1 MKKYLVALIIS
12 LYSTN
17 LFAYDFMV
25 DNIYYNIIS
34 QEDKTCEVTYKA
46 STAYSYT
53 GDVVIPSVVKYNEI
67 DYKVIGIGKSTFYCC
82 KMNTV
87 QLPATIE
94 YIAEQAF
101 MSTYNLSSII
111 IPESVTKIGNSA
123 FYNSKALTSVDIIGE
138 GLKEIGN
145 QAFYDCLLLKEFY
158 MPNSVVSVGEL
169 CFSQYFNK
177 THCLEKVH
185 LSESLQTI
193 PGGIFNGC
201 NNLLSVNIPSKIEV
215 IGKGAFLGCTSLQ
228 EIIFPDKLEVI
239 GNAAFRDCN
248 SLTTIR
254 IPNSVTSI
262 EESAFAGSANFKLI
276 EIGNSLIDI
285 SDVFGGTNLNQ
296 PRIDSLII
304 GNGISSM
311 HDYTSIFG
319 SSSFLDTWGSPVLF
333 LLTNNKVDLYSRSVL
348 GGTYHSPSCTTYV
361 ADVSKY
367 SNEEIKKYGIK
378 NITSSTS
385 YRGEYN
391 GGAPNINFKSNLEGY
406 NACIDSECYNAGTY
420 TSMKVNFS
428 KDDFSAT
435 ISVPCDYTITKAPL
449 DIIAN
454 DKTIYYGEDI
464 PELDCS
470 YIGLKNNETA
480 DYAMSTLPSLV
491 TSAKKGSS
499 VGTYNINISG
509 AAAKNYSLSYT
520 IGTITIRKAPQNISW
535 NQTFGQYYI
544 DDKIELTAVSS
555 CGLPITYKSSNES
568 IAFVT
573 NENGKQILHLVKD
586 GTVKITATQQGN
598 NNYEA
603 AQEISKSITIIAR
616 MASSISLNQTSA
628 KIKEGE
634 SITLI
639 PTVKPESVV
648 EKGVTWKSTDTTIA
662 SVDNGVVTAHKVGK
676 ATITATTIDGS
687 NLSASCE
694 IVVDPILARSV
705 SLSETS
711 KTIKI
716 GDSFTLTATVSPY
729 NTTNKT
735 IQWSS
740 SNSNVASVDNGVVQA
755 RNVGTTTITVKT
767 TDGSN
772 VTATCDVRVEPVL
785 ATSISLSETSRTLN
799 VGEHF
804 SLSTTI
810 LPHNATS
817 KDVSWSSSANNVAS
831 VSNGVVTA
839 IAPGSAT
846 IIVKTTDGSNKSA
859 SCVVI
864 VSKIPVSSL
873 TIDKESLTLL
883 VEESAALS
891 VSVYPLNATNK
902 TISWSSSNGSVATVS
917 NGTIKAVGAGNATI
931 TAKATDGSSCSATC
945 RVTVSKHQQTIIWE
959 QELVSLQYGGELVEL
974 KAKSSSSLPVSYTI
988 ADDDVA
994 SIFDM
999 GDLICINPGNVGSTT
1014 ITARQEGNNYYAP
1027 AEMTKTVVVQAS
1039 AGVALQKLDSTVYHV
1054 YRLNGAKVGTFTQKE
1069 YQELL
1074 SQKKLADGLYIVN
1087 GVKVQVKK

>member
-111 IPESVTKIGNSA
+111 IPESVSTIGNSA
-123 FYNSKALTSVDIIGE
+123 FSYSKALTSVEIVGD
-138 GLKEIGN
+138 GLREMGD
-145 QAFYDCLLLKEFY
+145 QVFYECLLLKEFY
-158 MPNSVVSVGEL
+158 MPNSVVSIGER
-169 CFSQYFNK
+169 CFYQSSSKN
-177 THCLEKVH
+177 CLEKVH

-193 PGGIFNGC
+193 PNGIFNGC
-201 NNLLSVNIPSKIEV
+201 NKLLSVNIPSKTKIIED
-215 IGKGAFLGCTSLQ
+215 GAFANCTSLQ
-228 EIIFPDKLEVI
+228 DIVLSGKLEII
-239 GNAAFRDCN
+239 GAGAFRDCN
-248 SLTTIR
+248 SLTTVH

-262 EESAFAGSANFKLI
+262 GESAFAGSAKFKLV
-276 EIGNSLIDI
+276 EIGNRLKDI
-285 SDVFGGTNLNQ
+285 TDVFCGINLNQ

-304 GNGISSM
+304 GNGITSI
-311 HDYTSIFG
+311 HDYASVFG
-319 SSSFLDTWGSPVLF
+319 SSHSDAWGFPILY
-333 LLTNNKVDLYSRSVL
+333 LLTNNIVDLNSRGSM
-348 GGTYHSPSCTTYV
+348 GGTYHSPNCTTYV

-406 NACIDSECYNAGTY
+406 NASIDSECYNAGTY

-449 DIIAN
+449 NIIAN

-470 YIGLKNNETA
+470 YIGLKNKETA
-480 DYAMSTLPSLV
+480 DYALSTLPSLV
-491 TSAKKGSS
+491 TSAKKGSNA
-499 VGTYNINISG
+499 GTYNINISG

-535 NQTFGQYYI
+535 SQTFGQYYI

-586 GTVKITATQQGN
+586 GTVRITATQQGN
-598 NNYEA
+598 ENHEA

-648 EKGVTWKSTDTTIA
+648 EKGVTWKSADTTIA
-662 SVDNGVVTAHKVGK
+662 SVDNGVVIAHKVGK
-676 ATITATTIDGS
+676 TIITATTIDGS

-694 IVVDPILARSV
+694 IEVEPILASSV
-705 SLSETS
+705 SLSES
-711 KTIKI
+711 VKTIKI
-716 GDSFTLTATVSPY
+716 GDSFTLTAAVSPY

-740 SNSNVASVDNGVVQA
+740 SNTSVASVDNGVVQA
-755 RNVGTTTITVKT
+755 KNVGTTTIEVKT

-772 VTATCDVRVEPVL
+772 ITATCEVTVEPILV
-785 ATSISLSETSRTLN
+785 TSISLTETSMTLN

-804 SLSTTI
+804 TLSTTI
-810 LPHNATS
+810 LPNNATS
-817 KDVSWSSSANNVAS
+817 KDVSWSSSNNNVAT
-831 VSNGVVTA
+831 VANGVVTA
-839 IAPGSAT
+839 IASGSAT
-846 IIVKTTDGSNKSA
+846 ITVKTADGSNKSA
-859 SCVVI
+859 SCIVT

-873 TIDKESLTLL
+873 AIDKESLTLL
-883 VEESAALS
+883 VDESATLS
-891 VSVYPLNATNK
+891 LSVYPINATNK

-917 NGTIKAVGAGNATI
+917 DGTIKAVGAGNATI
-931 TAKATDGSSCSATC
+931 TAKATDGSGCSTTC
-945 RVTVSKHQQTIIWE
+945 SVTVNKHQQTIIWE

-974 KAKSSSSLPVSYTI
+974 KAKSSSGLPVSYTI

-999 GDLICINPGNVGSTT
+999 GDMICINPGNVGSTT
-1014 ITARQEGNNYYAP
+1014 IIARQEGNNYYAP
-1027 AEMTKTVVVQAS
+1027 AEMTKTVVVLVS
-1039 AGVALQKLDSTVYHV
+1039 NGIVKPKVDSYVYHI
-1054 YRLNGAKVGTFTQKE
+1054 YRLNGVKIGTFTQKE

-1074 SQKKLADGLYIVN
+1074 SKKKFAEGLYIVN
-1087 GVKVQVKK
+1087 GVKVQIK

>member
-1 MKKYLVALIIS
+1 MKQYLIALVIS
-12 LYSTN
+12 LYSAS
-17 LFAYDFMV
+17 LFAYDFTV

-53 GDVVIPSVVKYNEI
+53 GDIVIPSVVKYNEI
-67 DYKVIGIGKSTFYCC
+67 DYKVIGIGESTFMSC
-82 KMNTV
+82 KLKTI

-111 IPESVTKIGNSA
+111 IPESVSTIGNSA
-123 FYNSKALTSVDIIGE
+123 FSYSKALTSVEIVGE
-138 GLKEIGN
+138 GLREMGD
-145 QAFYDCLLLKEFY
+145 QVFYECHLLKEFY

-169 CFSQYFNK
+169 CFSQSFNK

-193 PGGIFNGC
+193 PSGIFNGC
-201 NNLLSVNIPSKIEV
+201 NNLLCVNIPSNTKV
-215 IGKGAFLGCTSLQ
+215 IGGGAFCGCTCLQ
-228 EIIFPDKLEVI
+228 EIRFPDKLEEI
-239 GNAAFRDCN
+239 GKAAFCSCN

-254 IPNSVTSI
+254 IPNSVLSI
-262 EESAFAGSANFKLI
+262 GESAFAGSANFKLF
-276 EIGNSLIDI
+276 EIGSGLKDI

-319 SSSFLDTWGSPVLF
+319 SSSFIDTWGSPMLF

-361 ADVSKY
+361 ADVSIY
-367 SNEEIKKYGIK
+367 SEDDITKFGIK
-378 NITSSTS
+378 NIVSSIP
-385 YRGEYN
+385 YYGEYN
-391 GGAPNINFKSNLEGY
+391 GVAPDINFDSNLKGY
-406 NACIDSECYNAGTY
+406 NACIDSEFFNVGSY
-420 TSMKVNFS
+420 TSMKVNYS
-428 KDDFSAT
+428 KGDFSAS

-449 DIIAN
+449 DVIAN
-454 DKTIYYGEDI
+454 DKTIYYGEEI
-464 PELDCS
+464 PKFDCS
-470 YIGLKNNETA
+470 YIGFKNNEVSETA
-480 DYAMSTLPSLV
+480 LTIQPTLMTP
-491 TSAKKGSS
+491 AKKGSD
-499 VGTYNINISG
+499 VGKYTINVSG

-520 IGTITIRKAPQNISW
+520 SGTLTIKKALQDISW
-535 NQTFGQYYI
+535 NQTFSTYYI
-544 DDKIELTAVSS
+544 GDVVELNAKSS
-555 CGLPITYKSSNES
+555 SGLPISYISSNEN

-573 NENGKQILHLVKD
+573 RENGKQILHFVKD

-598 NNYEA
+598 ENYEV

-639 PTVKPESVV
+639 PTIKPESVV
-648 EKGVTWKSTDTTIA
+648 EKGVTWKSADTTIA

-676 ATITATTIDGS
+676 AIITATTIDGS
-687 NLSASCE
+687 NLSATCE
-694 IVVDPILARSV
+694 IEVEPILASSV

-740 SNSNVASVDNGVVQA
+740 SNTSVASVDNGVVQTK
-755 RNVGTTTITVKT
+755 NVGTTTIEVKT

-772 VTATCDVRVEPVL
+772 ITATCEVTVEPILV
-785 ATSISLSETSRTLN
+785 TSISLTETSMTLN

-804 SLSTTI
+804 ALSTTI
-810 LPHNATS
+810 LPNNATS
-817 KDVSWSSSANNVAS
+817 KDVSWSSSNNNVAT

-846 IIVKTTDGSNKSA
+846 ITVKTADGSNKSA
-859 SCVVI
+859 SCIVA

-873 TIDKESLTLL
+873 AIDKESLTLL
-883 VEESAALS
+883 VDESATLS
-891 VSVYPLNATNK
+891 LSVYPINATNK

-917 NGTIKAVGAGNATI
+917 DGTIKAIGAGNATI
-931 TAKATDGSSCSATC
+931 TAKATDGSGCSATC
-945 RVTVSKHQQTIIWE
+945 CVTVSKHQQMIIWE

-974 KAKSSSSLPVSYTI
+974 KAESSSGLPVSYTI

-999 GDLICINPGNVGSTT
+999 GNMICINPGNVGRTT
-1014 ITARQEGNNYYAP
+1014 ITARQEGNDIYSP

-1039 AGVALQKLDSTVYHV
+1039 DGIENIKNTDTLLHIYCLNGMKLGIFSKNDYHNAVLNGLIKAGV
-1054 YRLNGAKVGTFTQKE
+1054 
-1069 YQELL
+1069 
-1074 SQKKLADGLYIVN
+1074 YIVN
-1087 GVKVQVKK
+1087 GKKIIIK